1 MQDTKFAVALHILT
15 MLSESKRQLNS
26 ESLAKSV
33 GSNASYIR
41 KIMALLKDKGY
52 IASQRG
58 KSGTILKIAPRD
70 LNLWMIYK
78 AVQTQE
84 NSLFA
89 IHQHADQTC
98 PVGKNIEQAIMPYF
112 TEAEET
118 LKTSLSQ
125 ITLQD
130 IIDELYRIGG
140 KNGSCRFD

>member
-1 MQDTKFAVALHILT
+1 MQDTKFAVALHILV
-15 MLSESKRQLNS
+15 MLSESERQLNS
-26 ESLAKSV
+26 ESLAESV

-52 IASQRG
+52 IVSHRG
-58 KSGTILKIAPRD
+58 KSGTTLKIAPRD

-89 IHQHADQTC
+89 IHQHANQAC
-98 PVGKNIEQAIMPYF
+98 PVGKNIEQAITPYF

-118 LKTSLSQ
+118 LKASLSQ
-125 ITLQD
+125 TTLQD

-140 KNGSCRFD
+140 KNESCRFD